1 MVVQTAEL
9 KEGIAKFYDKS
20 SGLWEDMW
28 GDHMHHGYYP
38 KDGPAK
44 SNQEAQID
52 MINESLKWAGVTS
65 AKKARK
71 TLFHCGIG
79 LQLRFP
85 TMTDYQAPIQ

>member
-1 MVVQTAEL
+1 MQNPGL
-9 KEGIAKFYDKS
+9 KEGIANFYDKS

-65 AKKARK
+65 AKKVGALALNCYSVAILIVK
-71 TLFHCGIG
+71 T
-79 LQLRFP
+79 FP
-85 TMTDYQAPIQ
+85 N